1 MSLLYSDLG
10 PGLTCSIPSRTT
22 NAKRASTGSTSNEPA
37 SKGKTLLERAR
48 GQGTTKSMRTI
59 EWSWDRDPA
68 DAQYRVEYVFV
79 LRENGEVRDVH
90 VEGLFARAQ

>member
-1 MSLLYSDLG
+1 
-10 PGLTCSIPSRTT
+10 
-22 NAKRASTGSTSNEPA
+22 
-37 SKGKTLLERAR
+37 
-48 GQGTTKSMRTI
+48 MRTI

-90 VEGLFARAQ
+90 VEGLFARAQWVGALEGAGFQVEVSDQLVDEGVIVPFFLARKP